1 MSYIKLTIYVSAPYQ
16 EMLIAE
22 LLDMDFYGFEQF
34 DDRIE
39 AYIDTKRFDDVNREQ
54 IEQILS
60 LHPEAPDFEIEE
72 IEERNWNS
80 DWEKGIQPLEVGPF
94 FIRPT
99 WSNKEPGIDQIL
111 MEIDPKMSFGTGYH
125 ETTRLMLKQLASL
138 DLTGKKVLDAGTG
151 TGVLGIAALKLGAA
165 SVFAFDI
172 DPWSIRNASENA
184 LINSVSDQFEIRE
197 GGAEVIP
204 ETEFDL
210 AAANINRN
218 EIIRILPIL
227 KKAVAE
233 NGHILLSGL
242 LKTDKDKVLKKIK
255 ELKLKYI
262 NEVSENEWILIQLL
276 KPAKSY

>member
-1 MSYIKLTIYVSAPYQ
+1 
-16 EMLIAE
+16 MLIAE
-22 LLDMDFYGFEQF
+22 LLDIDFYGFEQF

-39 AYIDTKRFDDVNREQ
+39 AYIDKKRFDDVNREQ

-99 WSNKEPGIDQIL
+99 WSNKEPGKDQIL
-111 MEIDPKMSFGTGYH
+111 IEIDPKMSFGTGYH
-125 ETTRLMLKQLASL
+125 ETTRLMLKQLANL

-151 TGVLGIAALKLGAA
+151 TGVLGIAALKLDAA

-184 LINSVSDQFEIRE
+184 LINSVSDKFEIRE

-218 EIIRILPIL
+218 EIIRILPVL

-233 NGHILLSGL
+233 NGNILLSGL
-242 LKTDKDKVLKKIK
+242 LKTDKDMVLKKIK

-262 NEVSENEWILIQLL
+262 NEVSENEWILIQLR
-276 KPAKSY
+276 KPGKSY

>member
-39 AYIDTKRFDDVNREQ
+39 AYIDKKRFDDVNREQ

-99 WSNKEPGIDQIL
+99 WSNKEPGKDQIL

-125 ETTRLMLKQLASL
+125 ETTRLMLKKLANL

-184 LINSVSDQFEIRE
+184 LINSVSDKFEIRE

-218 EIIRILPIL
+218 EIIRILPVL
-227 KKAVAE
+227 EKAVAE

-242 LKTDKDKVLKKIK
+242 LKTDKDMVLKKIK

-262 NEVSENEWILIQLL
+262 NEVSENEWILIQLR
-276 KPAKSY
+276 KPGKSY

>member
-39 AYIDTKRFDDVNREQ
+39 AYIDKKRFDDVNREQ

-99 WSNKEPGIDQIL
+99 WSNKEPGKDQIL

-125 ETTRLMLKQLASL
+125 ETTRLMLKKLANL

-184 LINSVSDQFEIRE
+184 LINSVSDKFEIRE

-218 EIIRILPIL
+218 EIIRILPVL

-233 NGHILLSGL
+233 NGNILLSGL
-242 LKTDKDKVLKKIK
+242 LKTDKDMVLKKIK

-262 NEVSENEWILIQLL
+262 NEVSENEWILIQLR
-276 KPAKSY
+276 KPGKSY

>member
-1 MSYIKLTIYVSAPYQ
+1 VSYIKLTIYVSAPYQ

-39 AYIDTKRFDDVNREQ
+39 AYIDKKRFDDVNREQ

-99 WSNKEPGIDQIL
+99 WSNKEPGKDQIL

-125 ETTRLMLKQLASL
+125 ETTRLMLKKLANL

-184 LINSVSDQFEIRE
+184 LINSVSDKFEIRE

-218 EIIRILPIL
+218 EIIRILPVL

-242 LKTDKDKVLKKIK
+242 LKTDKDMVLKKIK

-262 NEVSENEWILIQLL
+262 NEVSENEWILIQLR
-276 KPAKSY
+276 KPGKSY

>member
-1 MSYIKLTIYVSAPYQ
+1 VSYIKLTIYVSAPYQ

>member
-34 DDRIE
+34 DDRVE
-39 AYIDTKRFDDVNREQ
+39 AYIDKKRFDDVNREH

-60 LHPEAPDFEIEE
+60 LHPETPAFEIEE

-80 DWEKGIQPLEVGPF
+80 DWEMGIQPLEVGPF

-99 WSNKEPGIDQIL
+99 WSNKQPGKDQIL
-111 MEIDPKMSFGTGYH
+111 IEIDPKMSFGTGYH
-125 ETTRLMLKQLASL
+125 ETTRLMLKKLAKL
-138 DLTGKKVLDAGTG
+138 KLTGKRVLDAGTG
-151 TGVLGIAALKLGAA
+151 TGVLGIAALKLGAS
-165 SVFAFDI
+165 SVCAFDI
-172 DPWSIRNASENA
+172 DPWSIRNATENA
-184 LINSVSDQFEIRE
+184 LINTVSDQFEIRE

-210 AAANINRN
+210 ALANINRN
-218 EIIRILPIL
+218 EIVQMLPAL
-227 KKAVAE
+227 KKAVAD
-233 NGHILLSGL
+233 NGRILLSGL
-242 LKTDKDKVLKKIK
+242 LKTDKDMVLTKIK

-262 NEVSENEWILIQLL
+262 DEISENEWILIHLL
-276 KPAKSY
+276 KPNKSY

>member
-1 MSYIKLTIYVSAPYQ
+1 VSYIKLTIYVSAPYQ

-39 AYIDTKRFDDVNREQ
+39 AYIDKKRFDDVNREQ

-99 WSNKEPGIDQIL
+99 WSNKEPGKDQIL

-125 ETTRLMLKQLASL
+125 ETTRLMLKKLANL

-184 LINSVSDQFEIRE
+184 LINSVSDKFEIRE

-218 EIIRILPIL
+218 EIIRILPVL
-227 KKAVAE
+227 EKAVAE

-242 LKTDKDKVLKKIK
+242 LKTDKDMVLKKIK

-262 NEVSENEWILIQLL
+262 NEVSENEWILIQLR
-276 KPAKSY
+276 KPGKSY

>member
-99 WSNKEPGIDQIL
+99 WSNKEPGKDQIL

-125 ETTRLMLKQLASL
+125 ETTRLMLKQLANL

-242 LKTDKDKVLKKIK
+242 LKTDKDMVLKKIK

>member
-1 MSYIKLTIYVSAPYQ
+1 VSYIKLTIYVSAPYQ

-39 AYIDTKRFDDVNREQ
+39 AYIDKKRFDDVNREQ

-99 WSNKEPGIDQIL
+99 WSNKEPGKDQIL
-111 MEIDPKMSFGTGYH
+111 MEIDPKMSFGSGYH
-125 ETTRLMLKQLASL
+125 ETTRLMLKKLANL

-184 LINSVSDQFEIRE
+184 LINSVSDKFEIRE

-218 EIIRILPIL
+218 EIIRILPVL

-242 LKTDKDKVLKKIK
+242 LKTDKDMVLKKIK

-262 NEVSENEWILIQLL
+262 NEVSENEWILIQLR
-276 KPAKSY
+276 KPGKSY

>member
-39 AYIDTKRFDDVNREQ
+39 AYIDKKRFDDVNREQ

-99 WSNKEPGIDQIL
+99 WSNKEPGKDQIL
-111 MEIDPKMSFGTGYH
+111 IEIDPKMSFGTGYH
-125 ETTRLMLKQLASL
+125 ETTRLMLKKLANL

-184 LINSVSDQFEIRE
+184 LINSVSDKFEIRE

-218 EIIRILPIL
+218 EIIRILPVL
-227 KKAVAE
+227 EKAVAE

-242 LKTDKDKVLKKIK
+242 LKTDKDMVLKKIK

-262 NEVSENEWILIQLL
+262 NEVSENEWILIQLR
-276 KPAKSY
+276 KPGKSY